1 MITLHKNTREE
12 FEVEFI
18 ARRRKMRSIITRQ
31 LLTTLYTNALT
42 DVNTSVAELARELG
56 TTSDDVIKKVSNLN
70 TIHGIK
76 VLNKSS
82 NKSSYKLV
90 GFFTPRKRSRKKK
103 ESKQQVLIYQA
114 SRNDKLLNSVFG
126 EFN

>member
-1 MITLHKNTREE
+1 MITLHKNTKEE
-12 FEVEFI
+12 FEIEFI
-18 ARRRKMRSIITRQ
+18 ARRKKMRSILTKQ
-31 LLTTLYTNALT
+31 LLTTLYTNALS

-70 TIHGIK
+70 TIHGIR

-82 NKSSYKLV
+82 NKSSYKLT

-103 ESKQQVLIYQA
+103 EPKKQVCIYQA
-114 SRNDKLLNSVFG
+114 TRNDQLINQVFC
-126 EFN
+126 